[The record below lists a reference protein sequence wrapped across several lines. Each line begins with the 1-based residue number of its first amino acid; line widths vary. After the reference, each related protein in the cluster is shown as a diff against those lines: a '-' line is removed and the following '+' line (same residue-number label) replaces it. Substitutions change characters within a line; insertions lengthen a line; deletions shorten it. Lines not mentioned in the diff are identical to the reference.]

1 MHMRRRSGSFPGGIA
16 NPGKFYRLIKL
27 LLYNYYSA
35 ARASISGASGGASSS
50 RHQSIVEAAEAHFDK
65 NTIILCIN
73 LIILTVLMALLYVVA
88 TSAQKVTSS

>member
-1 MHMRRRSGSFPGGIA
+1 VICIYWLVPAGSFPGGIA
-16 NPGKFYRLIKL
+16 NPITQ
-27 LLYNYYSA
+27 
-35 ARASISGASGGASSS
+35 ASSSSS

-88 TSAQKVTSS
+88 TSAKTVSGL